1 MALLFCACSNE
12 DLETSATPSVV
23 SQLKNDLKLDQ
34 FEMQN
39 FAKNVAVNW
48 EAINTIEKDGL
59 TIYEIPISEINQTTI
74 ASNLFQEQLK
84 YGLIAVKK
92 GDEMHSYLIEAYSS
106 ANHSLYANTIQNLG
120 QFTGT
125 LNVYELNG
133 KSVGQ
138 LVVFNGKSTNPSSN
152 NYLTPLDETIN
163 LFYVSKKTTS
173 RLPSCNMTQF
183 LTLTNRHEVR
193 HYVPTVIVGTY
204 TNWGYSYSTFTL
216 TTTRTYMSV
225 PYPCGTDADYH
236 HVPYMVTTH
245 EDVYDAFKI
254 TNELTGKAKCL
265 NDLLDKNG
273 DSFVKKLLANFR
285 GESEFNIK
293 IVSKDNV
300 FSTETGLEVNGNTT
314 SPLNNTIVIDISTSR
329 TNINSNLDA
338 VRTILHEY
346 IHADIFRKLNTKYPV
361 SGELNFKKTYETY
374 GSQHG
379 TMGALYITS
388 MRDALK
394 SFHKNVLTNDYN
406 SYINYY
412 GETPSDAFY
421 EALAWGGLRDS
432 NVKAWEDLSTLMKTE
447 IENLVKRNA
456 VLTRTA
462 PCPN

>member
-1 MALLFCACSNE
+1 
-12 DLETSATPSVV
+12 
-23 SQLKNDLKLDQ
+23 
-34 FEMQN
+34 
-39 FAKNVAVNW
+39 
-48 EAINTIEKDGL
+48 
-59 TIYEIPISEINQTTI
+59 
-74 ASNLFQEQLK
+74 
-84 YGLIAVKK
+84 
-92 GDEMHSYLIEAYSS
+92 
-106 ANHSLYANTIQNLG
+106 
-120 QFTGT
+120 
-125 LNVYELNG
+125 
-133 KSVGQ
+133 
-138 LVVFNGKSTNPSSN
+138 
-152 NYLTPLDETIN
+152 
-163 LFYVSKKTTS
+163 
-173 RLPSCNMTQF
+173 
-183 LTLTNRHEVR
+183 
-193 HYVPTVIVGTY
+193 
-204 TNWGYSYSTFTL
+204 
-216 TTTRTYMSV
+216 MSV

-245 EDVYDAFKI
+245 EDLYDAFKI

-273 DSFVKKLLANFR
+273 DSFVKKLLANFK

-314 SPLNNTIVIDISTSR
+314 SPVNNTIVIDISTSR

-346 IHADIFRKLNTKYPV
+346 IHADIFRKLNTKYPI

-379 TMGALYITS
+379 TMGSLYITS

-406 SYINYY
+406 GYINYY

>member
-1 MALLFCACSNE
+1 M
-12 DLETSATPSVV
+12 

-106 ANHSLYANTIQNLG
+106 VNHSLYANTIQNLG

-193 HYVPTVIVGTY
+193 HYVPTVNVGTY

-245 EDVYDAFKI
+245 EDLYDAFKI

-273 DSFVKKLLANFR
+273 DSFVKKLLANFK

-314 SPLNNTIVIDISTSR
+314 SPVNNTIVIDISTSR

-346 IHADIFRKLNTKYPV
+346 IHADIFRKLNTKYPI

-406 SYINYY
+406 GYINYY

>member
-1 MALLFCACSNE
+1 
-12 DLETSATPSVV
+12 V

-106 ANHSLYANTIQNLG
+106 VNHSLYANTIQNLG

-183 LTLTNRHEVR
+183 LTLTNRH
-193 HYVPTVIVGTY
+193 
-204 TNWGYSYSTFTL
+204 
-216 TTTRTYMSV
+216 
-225 PYPCGTDADYH
+225 
-236 HVPYMVTTH
+236 
-245 EDVYDAFKI
+245 
-254 TNELTGKAKCL
+254 
-265 NDLLDKNG
+265 
-273 DSFVKKLLANFR
+273 
-285 GESEFNIK
+285 
-293 IVSKDNV
+293 
-300 FSTETGLEVNGNTT
+300 
-314 SPLNNTIVIDISTSR
+314 
-329 TNINSNLDA
+329 
-338 VRTILHEY
+338 
-346 IHADIFRKLNTKYPV
+346 
-361 SGELNFKKTYETY
+361 
-374 GSQHG
+374 
-379 TMGALYITS
+379 
-388 MRDALK
+388 
-394 SFHKNVLTNDYN
+394 
-406 SYINYY
+406 
-412 GETPSDAFY
+412 
-421 EALAWGGLRDS
+421 
-432 NVKAWEDLSTLMKTE
+432 
-447 IENLVKRNA
+447 
-456 VLTRTA
+456 
-462 PCPN
+462 